1 MATIGEIARGL
12 DAMVQSAAHGGV
24 WRADAVRLHIQSL
37 GMVDQTRPDRTGEAT
52 ILENLRALRRAIG
65 TVE

>member
-1 MATIGEIARGL
+1 
-12 DAMVQSAAHGGV
+12 
-24 WRADAVRLHIQSL
+24 
-37 GMVDQTRPDRTGEAT
+37 MVDQTRPDRTGEAT